1 MGDPRMTEHFGGP
14 ETPEKLRARHERYVA
29 IGGTGKGAMFV
40 ICAGPDAEAVGSI
53 GYWELEWAGQT
64 AWETGW
70 SVVPEWQGQG
80 IATIA
85 AVLVLERARG
95 DGKHRSIHAFPAFEN
110 EASNAVCRKAGF
122 TLVGEC
128 EVEFP
133 PGRPMRA
140 NDWVVAADWG
150 ALVQGATIELVT
162 RRAVADEE

>member
-14 ETPEKLRARHERYVA
+14 ETPEKLRARHARYVA

-53 GYWELEWAGQT
+53 GYWELDWAGET

-70 SVVPEWQGQG
+70 SVLPECQGRG
-80 IATIA
+80 IATRA
-85 AVLVLERARG
+85 AVLVLEKVRAKER
-95 DGKHRSIHAFPAFEN
+95 HRSIHAFPAFEN

-140 NDWVVAADWG
+140 NDWVIAAN
-150 ALVQGATIELVT
+150 
-162 RRAVADEE
+162 